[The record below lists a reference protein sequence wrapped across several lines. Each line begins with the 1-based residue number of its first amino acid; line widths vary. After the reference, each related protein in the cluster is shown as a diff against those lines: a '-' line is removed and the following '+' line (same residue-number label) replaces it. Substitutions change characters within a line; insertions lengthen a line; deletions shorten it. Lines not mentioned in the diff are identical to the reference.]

1 MAVSGRAQ
9 GGVYNDCSEWA
20 VPFMKAIV
28 ITKHGSADGLSLQE
42 VATPVPQDN
51 EVWVQVHV
59 STVTAGDVIL
69 RKIGSSPLYWP
80 GVRNLLRLPPRK
92 TIPGHEFSGV
102 VEAVGKQVSRF
113 KPGDEVF
120 GTTTGL
126 TTGANAESVV
136 VPEDSATGVLGVKP
150 KDLTFEEAAAVP
162 VGAMTALYLLRE
174 GGIQSGQSV
183 LIYGASGSVGTYALQ
198 LAKSFGA
205 EVTAVCS
212 TANVELMRSLGADR
226 VIDYTTEDFVRS
238 GQTYD
243 LVFDAVGKSPA
254 ARSKAALKPG
264 GRYVSIRSSTHES
277 GDALHFLTGLLETG
291 QIKPVIDRCYPLE
304 KTAEAHRYVEQGHKK
319 GNVVITVL
327 SENGEQACGP

>member
-1 MAVSGRAQ
+1 
-9 GGVYNDCSEWA
+9 
-20 VPFMKAIV
+20 MKAIFV
-28 ITKHGSADGLSLQE
+28 TKHGSADGLSLQE
-42 VATPVPQDN
+42 VAKPVPQDN
-51 EVWVQVHV
+51 EVLVRVHA

-80 GVRNLLRLPPRK
+80 LVRNLLRLPPRK
-92 TIPGHEFSGV
+92 TTPGHEFSGV
-102 VEAVGKQVSRF
+102 VEALGKRVARF
-113 KPGDEVF
+113 KTGDEVF

-126 TTGANAESVV
+126 TTGANAENVV
-136 VPEDSATGVLGVKP
+136 VPEDSVTGVLGMKP
-150 KDLTFEEAAAVP
+150 GNLTFEEAAAVP

-174 GGIQSGQSV
+174 GGIQSGHSV

-198 LAKSFGA
+198 LAKGFGA

-212 TANVELMRSLGADR
+212 TTNMELMRSLGADK
-226 VIDYTTEDFVRS
+226 VIDYTTEDFATS
-238 GQTYD
+238 GETYD

-254 ARSKAALKPG
+254 AQSKGALKPG

-277 GDALHFLTGLLETG
+277 GDALQFLTGLLETG

-304 KTAEAHRYVEQGHKK
+304 QTAEAHRYVEHGHKS

-327 SENGEQACGP
+327 PDNGEQVCGP